1 MPAMKEPHFFSRLPP
16 CGQMRFP
23 ISHVA
28 DQQTYLR
35 LFAKAEGYKAIG
47 DASSSYLWERGTA
60 ERIKAVSPGA
70 KIIIVLRDPVERA
83 YSHYLMD
90 VREGWVRA
98 PFDQAL
104 REDWNQR
111 SKGFGVSHL
120 YIELGL
126 YYDQVKRYLDL
137 FGRSQVRILML
148 GNLNKFPARTV
159 TEVFEFL
166 ELTPGHAIDT
176 SYVGNEFGL
185 PRWRWVPLIAGNRYS
200 RRLARA
206 PCSAERRFN
215 LPDKEKYLRALFPEP
230 RPATGA
236 RWKIGR
242 MAARDLR
249 TRHQVAGEFVGT
261 KPRRVA
267 KFWGLSFARGPPRM
281 FGKIRPELA
290 GWCAL
295 IAGSRRCRRGQQ
307 IENQPLIV
315 ANDRGWAED

>member
-200 RRLARA
+200 RRLAQLLV
-206 PCSAERRFN
+206 PPSAGSTYRIKRSIFEPFFLSRG
-215 LPDKEKYLRALFPEP
+215 P
-230 RPATGA
+230 RPALDGKSVEWLRA
-236 RWKIGR
+236 IFEPDIRSLESLLGR
-242 MAARDLR
+242 SLDELR
-249 TRHQVAGEFVGT
+249 N
-261 KPRRVA
+261 
-267 KFWGLSFARGPPRM
+267 
-281 FGKIRPELA
+281 FG
-290 GWCAL
+290 G
-295 IAGSRRCRRGQQ
+295 
-307 IENQPLIV
+307 
-315 ANDRGWAED
+315 